1 MSKTTQRI
9 ALSALQPFWES
20 SLQGARWRSHDR
32 THRDCPTTGVRQMNS
47 YSSTGFA
54 MLKCHPPHKKWHYT
68 QDIADYL
75 PADEGSEHLGHL
87 VCRCEATSQH
97 ENAHGT
103 DFPVRFIS
111 TLYVLSS
118 MDKNIKAREDNQAAI
133 QDFNKI
139 FWRKWKNIDESAILW

>member
-1 MSKTTQRI
+1 M
-9 ALSALQPFWES
+9 QPGFGHPAWC
-20 SLQGARWRSHDR
+20 QGSTVR
-32 THRDCPTTGVRQMNS
+32 TATPRPAPGV
-47 YSSTGFA
+47 
-54 MLKCHPPHKKWHYT
+54 
-68 QDIADYL
+68 ADYL

-87 VCRCEATSQH
+87 ICRCEATTQH

-139 FWRKWKNIDESAILW
+139 FWRKRKNIDESAIL